1 MVGRDRIIGKKQSR
15 KTASRLIG
23 AGAGAS
29 LFLAAAAAMA
39 TGSAAPAKADF
50 EDLLDPILQPL
61 LTQVTDSI
69 SVFDPTLATDL
80 TSWTDTFLGD
90 LNSLDSA
97 LSAASTGATAAASS
111 ATSTGDSP
119 VTGTYDIPITMQED
133 TEPTVQATI
142 DGASNSLLVD
152 TGSSGLVIPWQDL
165 GSNDFTALENL
176 FELGFPT
183 GISESGYSGG
193 VDYIYLTYNDV
204 PVDYGNGVLDTTGPA
219 DVEIL
224 SWPSSFSS
232 QVDSFQQ
239 FLQDD
244 DVTGILGI
252 GDGSSAAGPST
263 EGPLQSLGYDGVTV
277 DIPQSL
283 LIVDPNNPF
292 DSIATVSGA
301 PISQLSESVGGGAPQ
316 SVYDDLDS
324 GGVYGTIPSSLT
336 GSETSVPSGT
346 LITVYDGNTPVYTY
360 ETGTD
365 SLGDST
371 SPTIESGIG
380 TSASDPID
388 SGVVPFEEEP
398 IYLDYV
404 NNTLTFDKPI

>member
-1 MVGRDRIIGKKQSR
+1 
-15 KTASRLIG
+15 
-23 AGAGAS
+23 
-29 LFLAAAAAMA
+29 MA

-69 SVFDPTLATDL
+69 SVFDPALATDL